1 MKAVH
6 VGAATLVFL
15 AVAGCVE
22 KKKDPPQTP
31 TTTGDAAASRGQGT
45 PATQEDVVLFG
56 VYGSMTGSEAT
67 FGIST
72 KNGIEAAV
80 ADLNAAGGVLGKKV
94 KMIAYDDQ
102 GKPEEAVTAVTKL
115 VTQDKVHVVL
125 GEVASSRS
133 LAAAPICQNN
143 KVPMISPS
151 STNPRVTETGD
162 YIFRVC
168 FIDPFQ
174 GTVMA
179 EFAANHLKV
188 KTVAIFRDKG
198 SDYSM
203 GLADYF
209 QKEFEKRGG
218 KVVADESYAANDMD
232 FKAQLTSM
240 KGKKPDAVFLPG
252 YYTQAATI
260 IRQAREL
267 KMNVPFLGGDGWES
281 TKLFEIGGKALDGC
295 YFSNHTSNED
305 PRPELQGFIKRFTQT
320 YKEAPDSLAVLGYDA
335 AMLAADAI
343 KRAGNLDR
351 TAMRDQLA
359 KTKDYKGVSGPI
371 TMDALRNATKPGV
384 VLKIQD
390 GKASFVTSISP

>member
-1 MKAVH
+1 MRALKVA
-6 VGAATLVFL
+6 GLL
-15 AVAGCVE
+15 ALGVMAGCVE
-22 KKKDPPQTP
+22 KKKDGGGTTPPAP
-31 TTTGDAAASRGQGT
+31 APASAAA
-45 PATQEDVVLFG
+45 PAPAEETVLFG
-56 VYGSMTGSEAT
+56 VYGSMTGAEAT

-72 KNGIEAAV
+72 KQGIDLAV
-80 ADLNAAGGVLGKKV
+80 QELNAGGGVLGKKV
-94 KMIAYDDQ
+94 KTIVYDDQ
-102 GKPEEAVTAVTKL
+102 GKPEEAVTTVTKL

-179 EFAANHLKV
+179 EFAAAHLKV
-188 KTVAIFRDKG
+188 KNVAIFRDKG

-209 QKEFEKRGG
+209 QKAFEVRGG
-218 KVVADESYAANDMD
+218 KIVADESYSANDQD
-232 FKAQLTSM
+232 FKSQLTAM
-240 KGKKPDAVFLPG
+240 KGKKPEAIFVPG
-252 YYTQAATI
+252 YYTQVATI

-267 KMNVPFLGGDGWES
+267 KMEMPFLGGDGWES
-281 TKLFEIGGKALDGC
+281 SKLFEIGGKALDGC
-295 YFSNHTSNED
+295 YFSNHTSNDD
-305 PRPELQGFIKRFTQT
+305 PRPELQAFIKKYTEQF
-320 YKEAPDSLAVLGYDA
+320 KEPPDSLAVLGYDS

-343 KRAGNLDR
+343 RRAGKLDR
-351 TAMRDQLA
+351 TAMRDELA
-359 KTKDYKGVSGPI
+359 KTKGYKGVSGTVNI
-371 TMDALRNATKPGV
+371 DEQRNATKPAV

-390 GKASFVTSISP
+390 GKASFVTSIAP